1 MVGWSLTM
9 LFRHEVRSMLRWSKE
24 VEMNRKLSV
33 LTVTVIL
40 LLGPAILLPVDLVL
54 AQTAKIKMANGSSPP
69 ILDSITPYVA
79 VEAGIFKKYGLDV
92 EMVEF
97 RGDNVLTTAMVA
109 GDINI
114 CSNVGATSAMVSASK
129 GAKIR
134 VWIVPQPVTPY
145 HFIARKEA
153 GTTLK
158 ALAGKTV
165 AVSGIGAISYH
176 IPRIIMERSGVDPEK
191 LKYVVAG
198 SNADRFKALL
208 SGKVDATV
216 VSTIE
221 AAKLSS
227 YPEIID
233 LVTVAKVVP
242 EIPFTFGMVRE
253 DFIQKEPETMYK
265 LAKAMI
271 EANRWIATNKTGT
284 VQIAAKVIP
293 DETSEVLSK
302 AYDQADPHLWGLNG
316 DISEASYKFTS
327 DFLVKVGFMTEPLP
341 YEKFFERRFVDRAL
355 KELGRKQP

>member
-1 MVGWSLTM
+1 
-9 LFRHEVRSMLRWSKE
+9 
-24 VEMNRKLSV
+24 MNRKFSLRAA
-33 LTVTVIL
+33 TVIFV
-40 LLGPAILLPVDLVL
+40 LGSSFLIRVEPIT
-54 AQTAKIKMANGSSPP
+54 AQTAQIKMGNGSSPP

-92 EMVEF
+92 EMMEF
-97 RGDNVLTTAMVA
+97 RGDNVMTTAMIA
-109 GDINI
+109 GDINL
-114 CSNVGATSAMVSASK
+114 CSNIGATSAMVSASK
-129 GAKIR
+129 GAKLR
-134 VWIVPQPVTPY
+134 LWIVPQPVTPY
-145 HFIARKEA
+145 HLIARRDA
-153 GTTLK
+153 ATTIK
-158 ALAGKTV
+158 ALAGKTF

-176 IPRIIMERSGVDPEK
+176 IPRIIMERNGIDPEK

-198 SNADRFKALL
+198 SNADRFKALI

-227 YPEIID
+227 YPDIVD

-271 EANRWIATNKTGT
+271 EANRWIAGNKAGT
-284 VQIAAKVIP
+284 VQIAAKIIP
-293 DETSEVLSK
+293 DETVEVLSR
-302 AYDQADPHLWGLNG
+302 AYDQADPHLWGVNG

-341 YEKFFERRFVDRAL
+341 YDKFFDRRFIDRAL
-355 KELGRKQP
+355 KELGRK

>member
-1 MVGWSLTM
+1 MKRKS
-9 LFRHEVRSMLRWSKE
+9 LFRTIPL
-24 VEMNRKLSV
+24 
-33 LTVTVIL
+33 IL
-40 LLGPAILLPVDLVL
+40 IFGASLLAALDLAT

-79 VEAGIFKKYGLDV
+79 VEAGIFKKYGTDV

-97 RGDNVLTTAMVA
+97 RGDNVLTTAMIA
-109 GDINI
+109 GDINV

-134 VWIVPQPVTPY
+134 LWVVPQPVTPY
-145 HFIARKEA
+145 HLVARKDA
-153 GTTLK
+153 ATTLK
-158 ALAGKTV
+158 ALSGKTV

-176 IPRIIMERSGVDPEK
+176 IPRIIMERNGVDPEK

-208 SGKVDATV
+208 TGKVDATV

-221 AAKLSS
+221 AAKLGN

-233 LVTVAKVVP
+233 LVTVARVVP

-253 DFIQKEPETMYK
+253 DFLQKEPETMYR

-271 EANRWIATNKTGT
+271 EANRWIANNKSGT

-293 DETSEVLSK
+293 DETVEVLSK
-302 AYDQADPHLWGLNG
+302 AYDQADPHLWGVNG

-327 DFLVKVGFMTEPLP
+327 DFLVKVGFMTDPLP

-355 KELGRKQP
+355 KELGRK

>member
-1 MVGWSLTM
+1 MG
-9 LFRHEVRSMLRWSKE
+9 
-24 VEMNRKLSV
+24 
-33 LTVTVIL
+33 
-40 LLGPAILLPVDLVL
+40 
-54 AQTAKIKMANGSSPP
+54 NGSSPP

-92 EMVEF
+92 EMMEF
-97 RGDNVLTTAMVA
+97 RGDNVMTTAMIA
-109 GDINI
+109 GDINL
-114 CSNVGATSAMVSASK
+114 CSNIGATSAMVSVSK
-129 GAKIR
+129 GAKLR
-134 VWIVPQPVTPY
+134 LWIVPQPVTPY
-145 HFIARKEA
+145 HLIARKDA
-153 GTTLK
+153 GTTIR
-158 ALAGKTV
+158 ALIGKTF

-176 IPRIIMERSGVDPEK
+176 IPRIIMERNGVDPEK

-198 SNADRFKALL
+198 SNADRFKALI

-221 AAKLSS
+221 AAKLSA
-227 YPEIID
+227 YPDIID

-271 EANRWIATNKTGT
+271 EANRWIASNKAGT
-284 VQIAAKVIP
+284 VQIAAKIIP
-293 DETSEVLSK
+293 DETVEVLSR
-302 AYDQADPHLWGLNG
+302 AYDQADPHLWGVNG

-341 YEKFFERRFVDRAL
+341 YDKFFDRRFIDRAL
-355 KELGRKQP
+355 KELGRK

>member
-1 MVGWSLTM
+1 MKSKFSLQAA
-9 LFRHEVRSMLRWSKE
+9 
-24 VEMNRKLSV
+24 
-33 LTVTVIL
+33 TVIFV
-40 LLGPAILLPVDLVL
+40 LGSSFLIWVEPVT
-54 AQTAKIKMANGSSPP
+54 AQTAKIKMGNGSSPP

-92 EMVEF
+92 EMMEF
-97 RGDNVLTTAMVA
+97 RGDNVMTTAMIA
-109 GDINI
+109 GDINL
-114 CSNVGATSAMVSASK
+114 CSNIGATSAMVSASK
-129 GAKIR
+129 GAKLR
-134 VWIVPQPVTPY
+134 LWIVPQPVTPY
-145 HFIARKEA
+145 HLIARRDA
-153 GTTLK
+153 ATTIK
-158 ALAGKTV
+158 ALAGKTF

-176 IPRIIMERSGVDPEK
+176 IPRIIMERNGIDPEK

-198 SNADRFKALL
+198 SNADRFKALI

-227 YPEIID
+227 YPDIVD

-271 EANRWIATNKTGT
+271 EANRWIASNKAGT
-284 VQIAAKVIP
+284 VQIAAKIIP
-293 DETSEVLSK
+293 DETVEVLSR
-302 AYDQADPHLWGLNG
+302 AYDQADPHLWGVNG

-341 YEKFFERRFVDRAL
+341 YDKFFDRRFIDRAL
-355 KELGRKQP
+355 KELGRK

>member
-1 MVGWSLTM
+1 
-9 LFRHEVRSMLRWSKE
+9 
-24 VEMNRKLSV
+24 MNRGFSV
-33 LTVTVIL
+33 STTT
-40 LLGPAILLPVDLVL
+40 AIFLFSAFFLVPVDLAV
-54 AQTAKIKMANGSSPP
+54 AQGGKIKMANGSSPP

-79 VEAGIFKKYGLDV
+79 VEAGIFKKYGTDV

-97 RGDNVLTTAMVA
+97 RGDNVLTTAMIA
-109 GDINI
+109 GDINV

-134 VWIVPQPVTPY
+134 LWIVPQPVTPY
-145 HFIARKEA
+145 HLVARKDSA
-153 GTTLK
+153 TTLK

-176 IPRIIMERSGVDPEK
+176 IPRIILERNGVDPEK

-208 SGKVDATV
+208 SGKIDATV

-221 AAKLSS
+221 AAKLGG
-227 YPEIID
+227 YPELID

-253 DFIQKEPETMYK
+253 DFMQKEPETMYR

-271 EANRWIATNKTGT
+271 EANRWIANNKTGT
-284 VQIAAKVIP
+284 VQIAAKIIP
-293 DETSEVLSK
+293 DETAEVLSK
-302 AYDQADPHLWGLNG
+302 AYDQADPHLWGPNG
-316 DISEASYKFTS
+316 DISEAAYKFTS
-327 DFLVKVGFMTEPLP
+327 DFLVKVGFMTDPLP

-355 KELGRKQP
+355 KELGRK

>member
-1 MVGWSLTM
+1 
-9 LFRHEVRSMLRWSKE
+9 
-24 VEMNRKLSV
+24 MNRNISLQAA
-33 LTVTVIL
+33 TVIFFL
-40 LLGPAILLPVDLVL
+40 YSLIAIDPAA
-54 AQTAKIKMANGSSPP
+54 AQTGKIKMGNGSSPP

-92 EMVEF
+92 EMMEF
-97 RGDNVLTTAMVA
+97 RGDNVMTTAMIA
-109 GDINI
+109 GDLNL
-114 CSNVGATSAMVSASK
+114 CSNIGATSAMVSASK
-129 GAKIR
+129 GAKLR
-134 VWIVPQPVTPY
+134 LWIVPQPVTPY
-145 HFIARKEA
+145 HLIARRDA
-153 GTTLK
+153 GTTIQ
-158 ALAGKTV
+158 ALIGKTF

-176 IPRIIMERSGVDPEK
+176 IPRIIMERNGVDPEK

-198 SNADRFKALL
+198 SNADRFKALI

-221 AAKLSS
+221 AAKLSA
-227 YPEIID
+227 YPDVID

-271 EANRWIATNKTGT
+271 EANRWIAGNKAGT
-284 VQIAAKVIP
+284 VQIAAKIIP
-293 DETSEVLSK
+293 DETVEVLSR
-302 AYDQADPHLWGLNG
+302 AYDQADPHLWGVNG

-341 YEKFFERRFVDRAL
+341 YDKFFDRRFIDRAL
-355 KELGRKQP
+355 KELGRK

>member
-1 MVGWSLTM
+1 
-9 LFRHEVRSMLRWSKE
+9 
-24 VEMNRKLSV
+24 MNRKFSLRAA
-33 LTVTVIL
+33 TVIFV
-40 LLGPAILLPVDLVL
+40 LGSSFLIRVEPIT
-54 AQTAKIKMANGSSPP
+54 AQTAKIKMGNGSSPP

-92 EMVEF
+92 EMMEF
-97 RGDNVLTTAMVA
+97 RGDNVMTTAMIA
-109 GDINI
+109 GDINL
-114 CSNVGATSAMVSASK
+114 CSNIGATSAMVSASK
-129 GAKIR
+129 GAKLR
-134 VWIVPQPVTPY
+134 LWIVPQPVTPY
-145 HFIARKEA
+145 HLIARRDA
-153 GTTLK
+153 ATTIK
-158 ALAGKTV
+158 ALAGKTF

-176 IPRIIMERSGVDPEK
+176 IPRIIMERNGIDPEK

-198 SNADRFKALL
+198 SNADRFKALI

-227 YPEIID
+227 YPDIVD

-271 EANRWIATNKTGT
+271 EANRWIAGNKAGT
-284 VQIAAKVIP
+284 VQIAAKIIP
-293 DETSEVLSK
+293 DETVEVLSR
-302 AYDQADPHLWGLNG
+302 AYDQADPHLWGVNG

-341 YEKFFERRFVDRAL
+341 YDKFFDRRFIDRAL
-355 KELGRKQP
+355 KELGRK

>member
-1 MVGWSLTM
+1 
-9 LFRHEVRSMLRWSKE
+9 
-24 VEMNRKLSV
+24 MNRKFSLQAA
-33 LTVTVIL
+33 TVIFV
-40 LLGPAILLPVDLVL
+40 LGSSFLIWVEPVT
-54 AQTAKIKMANGSSPP
+54 AQTAKIKMGNGSSPP

-92 EMVEF
+92 EMMEF
-97 RGDNVLTTAMVA
+97 RGDNVMTTAMIA
-109 GDINI
+109 GDINL
-114 CSNVGATSAMVSASK
+114 CSNIGATSAMVSASK
-129 GAKIR
+129 GAKLR
-134 VWIVPQPVTPY
+134 LWIVPQPVTPY
-145 HFIARKEA
+145 HLIARRDA
-153 GTTLK
+153 GTTIK
-158 ALAGKTV
+158 ALAGKTF

-176 IPRIIMERSGVDPEK
+176 IPRIIMERNGVDPEK

-198 SNADRFKALL
+198 SNADRFKALI

-221 AAKLSS
+221 AAKLSA
-227 YPEIID
+227 YPDIID

-271 EANRWIATNKTGT
+271 EANRWIASNKAGT
-284 VQIAAKVIP
+284 VQIAAKIIP
-293 DETSEVLSK
+293 DETVEVLSR
-302 AYDQADPHLWGLNG
+302 AYDQADPHLWGVNG

-341 YEKFFERRFVDRAL
+341 YDKFFDRRFIDRAL
-355 KELGRKQP
+355 KELGRK

>member
-1 MVGWSLTM
+1 MNCRFSL
-9 LFRHEVRSMLRWSKE
+9 LAA
-24 VEMNRKLSV
+24 
-33 LTVTVIL
+33 TVIL
-40 LLGPAILLPVDLVL
+40 VLSASLLLGVDPIM

-109 GDINI
+109 GDINL
-114 CSNVGATSAMVSASK
+114 CSNIGATSAMVSASK

-134 VWIVPQPVTPY
+134 LWVVPQPVTPY
-145 HFIARKEA
+145 HFVARKEA
-153 GTTLK
+153 GTTIK
-158 ALAGKTV
+158 ALTGKTV

-176 IPRIIMERSGVDPEK
+176 IPRMIMERNGVDPDK

-221 AAKLSS
+221 AAKLSA
-227 YPEIID
+227 YPDIVD

-242 EIPFTFGMVRE
+242 EIPFTFGMARE
-253 DFIQKEPETMYK
+253 EFIQKEPETMYR
-265 LAKAMI
+265 LAKSMI
-271 EANRWIATNKTGT
+271 EANRWIANNKTGT
-284 VQIAAKVIP
+284 VQITAKIIP
-293 DETSEVLSK
+293 DETPEVLSR
-302 AYDQADPHLWGLNG
+302 AYDQADPHLWGVNG
-316 DISEASYKFTS
+316 DISEASYKFTG

-341 YEKFFERRFVDRAL
+341 YEKFFDRRFVDRAL
-355 KELGRKQP
+355 KELGRK